1 MHKKLLDTYNV
12 CYTSFMLAERMI
24 NTALDIDPESF
35 RGELKRK
42 GDDFHGKK
50 ESKEKGRS

>member
-1 MHKKLLDTYNV
+1 
-12 CYTSFMLAERMI
+12 MLEERMI
-24 NTALDIDPESF
+24 NTSLDIDPDSC

-50 ESKEKGRS
+50 ESCKEKGRS